1 MIGVKDKK
9 IFLGIV
15 LTIVLLLFVPV
26 ILKQGFFEGVFTY
39 EETYFNLMLINQDF
53 VFVEWFDLF
62 KNNPFHLVLSFISLS
77 DAYLA
82 FIIPLL
88 FGFVSLFLVFLIL
101 RKLNVSD
108 NESVLVLLLFALS
121 PIFLFKFS
129 SLNPDNFAF
138 PLLLLSFLLF
148 LYRSYFLLV
157 PFSFLVLVNPV
168 LGIIFS
174 LFFLVN
180 LFFDKHKVLSLVSF
194 IAGSFFVGLSFV
206 FGSFLFKT
214 RPFMIDSL
222 LVEFG
227 SLSGYSIPLLVLSII
242 GLFSWW
248 ERGFDKSM
256 VVVSLFLVFVVSFWV
271 FEIRLLVAFIFAV
284 FAGLGMNYLLNMSWD
299 LKYLKNISLL
309 LIFYIIVFSAIVLI
323 NAQLTQINKSEVD
336 AAKFLKSINSS
347 AFVLATEDK
356 GFMIQYSGNKRV
368 FVDGNSFLFDD
379 YVFRKRVVNEV
390 FYARTLKDLE
400 SLLVSNNIEYFFISQ
415 DMLRG
420 KVWSGREEGLL
431 FFLENSDNFVLLF
444 NNDVVK
450 IYRYFNRGVV
460 E

>member
-1 MIGVKDKK
+1 MRDKQ
-9 IFLGIV
+9 IVLGIV

-26 ILKQGFFEGVFTY
+26 ILKPGFFDGVFTY
-39 EETYFNLMLINQDF
+39 EETYFNLMLINDDF
-53 VFVEWFDLF
+53 VFVEWFDF
-62 KNNPFHLVLSFISLS
+62 FNNNPFHLILSFIPLS

-82 FIIPLL
+82 FVIPLL

-138 PLLLLSFLLF
+138 PLLLLAFLLF
-148 LYRSYFLLV
+148 LFRSYFLLI
-157 PFSFLVLVNPV
+157 PFALLVLVNPV
-168 LGIIFS
+168 LGVIFS

-180 LFFDKHKVLSLVSF
+180 LFFDKHKMLSF
-194 IAGSFFVGLSFV
+194 ISFIVGSLFV
-206 FGSFLFKT
+206 FLSVLVGSFLFKV
-214 RPFMIDSL
+214 RPFVFDSL
-222 LVEFG
+222 LIEFG
-227 SLSGYSIPLLVLSII
+227 SLSGYSIPLLVLAII

-284 FAGLGMNYLLNMSWD
+284 FAGIGMNYLVHMSWE
-299 LKYLKNISLL
+299 LKSLKNISLL
-309 LIFYIIVFSAIVLI
+309 LIFYIIVFSAIVMI
-323 NAQLTQINKSEVD
+323 NAQLTQINESEVE
-336 AAKFLKSINSS
+336 AANFLASINSS

-356 GFMIQYSGNKRV
+356 GFMIQYVGNKRV

-415 DMLRG
+415 DMLQG
-420 KVWSGREEGLL
+420 KVWSGRDEGLL

-444 NNDVVK
+444 NNEVVK